1 MRLTNMLNNF
11 RDMRRYTKNPL
22 EVRFEELLPLKLKNK
37 VSGKGDRSKDR
48 ACVHE
53 MSIMF
58 ACFKKNEF
66 DQSRCSAEIDK
77 FQVCAS
83 KYYTDK
89 FKRKQDIREGNISI
103 GKDNLTPR
111 EVNYLLKK
119 FPNP

>member
-1 MRLTNMLNNF
+1 MRLNTVLNF

-22 EVRFEELLPLKLKNK
+22 EVKFEELLPLKLKNK

-66 DQSRCSAEIDK
+66 EQTQCSNEINK
-77 FQVCAS
+77 FQACAN
-83 KYYTDK
+83 KHYADK
-89 FKRKQDIREGNISI
+89 FKRKQDLQEGNISL
-103 GKDNLTPR
+103 GKDDLTPR
-111 EVNYLLKK
+111 EINYLLKK
-119 FPNP
+119 HPNP

>member
-1 MRLTNMLNNF
+1 MRLSNVLYY

-22 EVRFEELLPLKLKNK
+22 DVRFEELLPLKLKDK
-37 VSGKGDRSKDR
+37 VSGKGDRSKER

-66 DQSRCSAEIDK
+66 DQSRCSNEINM
-77 FQVCAS
+77 FQVCAN
-83 KYYTDK
+83 KHHVDK
-89 FKRKQDIREGNISI
+89 FKRKQNIREGNISL

-111 EVNYLLKK
+111 EINHLLKK
-119 FPNP
+119 HPNP

>member
-1 MRLTNMLNNF
+1 MRLSNTLCF
-11 RDMRRYTKNPL
+11 RDMRRYTKNPQK
-22 EVRFEELLPLKLKNK
+22 VIFEELLPLKLKDK
-37 VSGKGDRSKDR
+37 VSGKGDRSKER
-48 ACVHE
+48 MCVHE

-66 DQSRCSAEIDK
+66 DQSRCSTEIDK
-77 FQVCAS
+77 FQACAT
-83 KYYTDK
+83 KHYADK
-89 FKRKQDIREGNISI
+89 FKRKKDIREGNISM

>member
-1 MRLTNMLNNF
+1 MRLNNILNF

-22 EVRFEELLPLKLKNK
+22 EVKFEELLPLKLKNK

-66 DQSRCSAEIDK
+66 DQSHCSNEIQK
-77 FQVCAS
+77 FELCAN
-83 KYYTDK
+83 KYFVDK
-89 FKRKQDIREGNISI
+89 FKRKQDIKDGNISV
-103 GKDNLTPR
+103 GTTNLSPR
-111 EVNYLLKK
+111 EINYLLKK

>member
-1 MRLTNMLNNF
+1 MLNY
-11 RDMRRYTKNPL
+11 RDMRRYTNNPL
-22 EVRFEELLPLKLKNK
+22 EVIFEELLPLKLKDK

-66 DQSRCSAEIDK
+66 DQSRCSTEIDR
-77 FQVCAS
+77 FQMCATKHNS
-83 KYYTDK
+83 DK
-89 FKRKQDIREGNISI
+89 FKKKQAAREGNISV

-111 EVNYLLKK
+111 EINYLLKK
-119 FPNP
+119 FRTP

>member
-1 MRLTNMLNNF
+1 MRYNNF

-22 EVRFEELLPLKLKNK
+22 EVKFEELLPLKLKDK
-37 VSGKGDRSKDR
+37 VSGKGDRSKER

-66 DQSRCSAEIDK
+66 DQIRCSDEINK
-77 FQVCAS
+77 FQVCAN
-83 KYYTDK
+83 KQYADK
-89 FKRKQDIREGNISI
+89 FKRKQDLLQGNISM

-111 EVNYLLKK
+111 EINYLLKK

>member
-1 MRLTNMLNNF
+1 MRFSNMLYY

-37 VSGKGDRSKDR
+37 VSGKGDRSKER

-66 DQSRCSAEIDK
+66 DQSRCSNEINS
-77 FQVCAS
+77 FQVCANNHL
-83 KYYTDK
+83 TEK
-89 FKRKQDIREGNISI
+89 FLRKQNIREGKISL

-111 EVNYLLKK
+111 EINYLLKK
-119 FPNP
+119 HPNP